1 MDNLPAG
8 FHADIVA
15 LLPRLLRFCRALSRN
30 AADADDLLQ
39 AAVERALVNA
49 GKWRQGTRLDSW
61 IYRIAQNIA
70 IDWSRASAVRG
81 VPAELDM
88 VADVTGDDGIAVV
101 EGRSDLGQVALAFAA
116 LPAEQRAVLTLVTL
130 DGLSYREAAEI
141 LDVPAGTVMSRLS
154 RARGALQKSIDVPDI
169 GEGRH
174 D

>member
-1 MDNLPAG
+1 MPTG

-15 LLPRLLRFCRALSRN
+15 LLPRLLRFCRALSQN
-30 AADADDLLQ
+30 TADADDLLQ

-49 GKWRQGTRLDSW
+49 GKWQQGTRLDSW

-70 IDWSRASAVRG
+70 IDWSRARAVRG
-81 VPAELDM
+81 VPAALDM

-101 EGRSDLGQVALAFAA
+101 EGRSDLGQVALAFSA

-130 DGLSYREAAEI
+130 DGLSYREAADI

-154 RARGALQKSIDVPDI
+154 RARGALQKRIDVS